1 MRLRTAGIGVIVVA
15 AAALLAGADYWFKER
30 TNQTIPEP
38 QTTIGT
44 QNLPPSLA
52 GSGVL
57 TAGSGPGAVSGA
69 LATRP
74 GVVKKGASLK
84 KYTGPVIENVLA
96 SLQLIKAET
105 KEASLLKLV
114 APEGISVRTNVLL
127 LNNDRA
133 ALFSWTESD
142 DVKTLFSALKQALQE
157 QFSPKVQDLID
168 ETRTQ
173 ENGPPVDILSFF
185 DPAISAE
192 KVVFLRVRTR
202 LYELH
207 FAKEKE
213 GTMNRL
219 IGELS
224 K

>member
-1 MRLRTAGIGVIVVA
+1 MRLRTAGIGVIAVL
-15 AAALLAGADYWFKER
+15 AAALLAVTDYWFKER
-30 TNQTIPEP
+30 AQQTVIEP
-38 QTTIGT
+38 LTTIGA
-44 QNLPPSLA
+44 QNPPSPA
-52 GSGVL
+52 GSG
-57 TAGSGPGAVSGA
+57 AISPGP
-69 LATRP
+69 R
-74 GVVKKGASLK
+74 VVKKGASLK

-96 SLQLIKAET
+96 TLQLIRAET
-105 KEASLLKLV
+105 KEASLLRLI

-157 QFSPKVQDLID
+157 QFSPKVQELID

-173 ENGPPVDILSFF
+173 ENGPPVEILSFF

-207 FAKEKE
+207 FTKEKE
-213 GTMNRL
+213 EMMNRL

>member
-1 MRLRTAGIGVIVVA
+1 MRLQTAGIGVIVVLT
-15 AAALLAGADYWFKER
+15 AALLAVTDYWFKER
-30 TNQTIPEP
+30 TQQTVTEP
-38 QTTIGT
+38 LTTIGT
-44 QNLPPSLA
+44 QNLPPSTT
-52 GSGVL
+52 GSG
-57 TAGSGPGAVSGA
+57 TISPGP
-69 LATRP
+69 R
-74 GVVKKGASLK
+74 VVKKGVSLK

-96 SLQLIKAET
+96 SLQLIKVET
-105 KEASLLKLV
+105 NEASLLQLI
-114 APEGISVRTNVLL
+114 APEGLSVRTNVLL

-168 ETRTQ
+168 ETSTQ
-173 ENGPPVDILSFF
+173 ENGPPVGILSFF

-213 GTMNRL
+213 GMMNRL
-219 IGELS
+219 IAELS
-224 K
+224 R

>member
-1 MRLRTAGIGVIVVA
+1 MRLRTAGIGVIVVV
-15 AAALLAGADYWFKER
+15 AAALLAVTDYWFKER
-30 TNQTIPEP
+30 TQQIAQEP
-38 QTTIGT
+38 QDVQEPQVPTPATGT
-44 QNLPPSLA
+44 GMLRT
-52 GSGVL
+52 GSG
-57 TAGSGPGAVSGA
+57 
-69 LATRP
+69 ATSPIPR
-74 GVVKKGASLK
+74 VVKKGASLK

-96 SLQLIKAET
+96 TLQLIPVET
-105 KEASLLKLV
+105 SEASLLQLI
-114 APEGISVRTNVLL
+114 APEGLSVRTNVLL

-213 GTMNRL
+213 GMMNRL
-219 IGELS
+219 IAELS
-224 K
+224 R